1 MCYNFSMDINYL
13 GHSCFRIRGNQAII
27 ITDPFP
33 AGLGYTLGKQTADI
47 VTISH
52 PHPSHSN
59 AAGVTGAHVI
69 KGPGEYEIA
78 GVLILG
84 VTAYH
89 DGVKGQAKGKNTV
102 YLMEVDGVSICH
114 LGDIGHV
121 LTDEQIEQI
130 GKIDILMV
138 PVGGV
143 STINANM
150 AAQIVRKVEPKM
162 VIPMHYKLPQITRD
176 LEPVDNFL
184 KEMAFTTVEPKP
196 KLNIN
201 KNNLPLTLQVVVLSV

>member
-1 MCYNFSMDINYL
+1 MDINYL

-27 ITDPFP
+27 ITDPFSE
-33 AGLGYTLGKQTADI
+33 GLGYTLGKQTADI
-47 VTISH
+47 VTVSH
-52 PHPSHSN
+52 PHPGHSN

-78 GVLILG
+78 GVLVLG
-84 VTAYH
+84 ITTYH
-89 DGVKGQAKGKNTV
+89 DGVKGQSKGKNTA

-121 LTDEQIEQI
+121 LSDTDIELI

-150 AAQIVRKVEPKM
+150 AAQIVRKVEPKV
-162 VIPMHYKLPQITRD
+162 VIPMHYKMAQSKRD
-176 LEPVDNFL
+176 LEPVENFL
-184 KEMAFTTVEPKP
+184 KEMAFTSAEPKP

-201 KNNLPLTLQVVVLSV
+201 KNTLPLTLQVVVLSV